1 MTVTQMCLRWGAGS
15 SMVFVL
21 ALGAALAN
29 ALISV
34 FQRKGIE
41 TAPADTTLRLSLL
54 TYALRRKI
62 WLLGFVLMIVS
73 FLLQAVA
80 LHLGRLSEVQ
90 PILTTELVFL
100 VGVLAVWFG
109 FTIGRRE
116 WLGALTLTGGLAG
129 FLYFADPVEGTLS
142 PPLWEWIITAG
153 ACSAGIAVAVLLALH
168 GPRWWRA
175 AMFGTAASISF
186 AFTAACTKVVSGFAA
201 SDWASLYRH
210 WQTYALACFGALAV
224 FLAQNAIHAGPIVAS
239 QSTIVLV
246 DPLASILIGVGLFG
260 DNLRTSGAWGP
271 LEALS
276 LLVMFAGAV
285 VLAHS
290 PLVAGLK
297 GSDDQYTEL
306 LSSQRSRSGRMADA
320 ACPSEPS

>member
-1 MTVTQMCLRWGAGS
+1 
-15 SMVFVL
+15 MVFVL

-29 ALISV
+29 ALTSV

-41 TAPADTTLRLSLL
+41 QAPAGTTLRLSLI
-54 TYALRRKI
+54 TYALRRGI
-62 WLLGFVLMIVS
+62 WLAGFALMIVS

-80 LHLGRLSEVQ
+80 LHFGRLSEVQ

-100 VGVLAVWFG
+100 VIVLIVWFG
-109 FTIGRRE
+109 FTMGRRE
-116 WLGALTLTGGLAG
+116 WVGVLALCAGLAG
-129 FLYFADPVEGTLS
+129 FLYFADPVEGSLS
-142 PPLWEWIITAG
+142 PPLWEWAVAIG
-153 ACSAGIAVAVLLALH
+153 ACGGAIVVAVLLALR

-175 AMFGTAASISF
+175 AMFGTAAAISF
-186 AFTAACTKVVSGFAA
+186 ALTAACTKVVSGFAA
-201 SDWASLYRH
+201 SDWTSLYRH
-210 WQTYALACFGALAV
+210 WQTYALAFFGVLAV
-224 FLAQNAIHAGPIVAS
+224 FLVQNAIHAGPIVAS

-260 DNLRTSGAWGP
+260 DDLRTTGAWGP

-285 VLAHS
+285 LLAHS

-297 GSDDQYTEL
+297 AGDDQQSEL
-306 LSSQRSRSGRMADA
+306 LVHQPHHPHHGSMADA
-320 ACPSEPS
+320 SCPEQ

>member
-1 MTVTQMCLRWGAGS
+1 
-15 SMVFVL
+15 MVFVL
-21 ALGAALAN
+21 ALCASLAN
-29 ALISV
+29 ALTSV
-34 FQRKGIE
+34 FQRKGVE
-41 TAPADTTLRLSLL
+41 TAPADTRLRLSLVS
-54 TYALRRKI
+54 YALRRRV
-62 WLLGFVLMIVS
+62 WLAGFALMIVS

-100 VGVLAVWFG
+100 VVVLAAWFG
-109 FTIGRRE
+109 FSIGRRE
-116 WLGALTLTGGLAG
+116 WLGVLAVCGGLAG

-142 PPLWEWIITAG
+142 PPSWAWLTTGAACAG
-153 ACSAGIAVAVLLALH
+153 AIVLAVVLAMR

-175 AMFGTAASISF
+175 ALFGTAAAISF

-210 WQTYALACFGALAV
+210 WQTYALAFFGALAV
-224 FLAQNAIHAGPIVAS
+224 FLVQNAIHAGPIVAS

-246 DPLASILIGVGLFG
+246 DPLASILVGVGLFG

-276 LLVMFAGAV
+276 LVVMFAGAV
-285 VLAHS
+285 LLAHS

-297 GSDDQYTEL
+297 GGGDQHSEL
-306 LSSQRSRSGRMADA
+306 LSDRSRARQIADA
-320 ACPSEPS
+320 PCPSPPPAS